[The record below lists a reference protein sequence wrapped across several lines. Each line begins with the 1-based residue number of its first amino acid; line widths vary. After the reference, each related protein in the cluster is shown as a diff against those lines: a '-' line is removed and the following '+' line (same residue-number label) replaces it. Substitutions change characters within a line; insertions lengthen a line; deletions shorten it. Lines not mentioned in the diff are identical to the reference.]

1 MQPRLWELSK
11 FQPIGTHQE
20 EIAKKFCHFQIR
32 EEGNKL
38 NSATQ
43 NAIGFVLS
51 LLIDPSP
58 GEPVPK
64 LIVKKV
70 FATCRDKFCCINSAP
85 IRRLIDEGMRKERS
99 MLAHTET
106 KSKVP
111 FGNRNGR
118 QDKSNGSDPQFAKLK
133 KELTLA

>member
-1 MQPRLWELSK
+1 MQTLLWELSK

-20 EIAKKFCHFQIR
+20 EIAKKFCRFQIR
-32 EEGNKL
+32 EEGTKL

-43 NAIGFVLS
+43 NAIGFALS
-51 LLIDPSP
+51 RLIDPSP

-64 LIVKKV
+64 LTIKKV
-70 FATCRDKFCCINSAP
+70 FATCREKFCSINCAP
-85 IRRLIDEGMRKERS
+85 IRRLIDEGMRKERA
-99 MLAHTET
+99 MLAQTRT

-133 KELTLA
+133 RN